1 MDHRSGLAPAGAAG
15 PGGLVEADQA
25 IFTSVRSSMGE
36 GYRLVAMSP
45 GVCAEERTELTR
57 RSPSHDSLCLPA
69 EEAVGLLSYRLAGG
83 RRCVAYCCHAGRE
96 HTARGGWRVYTH
108 IALLDPE
115 AFDRFDNDPV
125 RVHAAIGEAVGE
137 PRLKCSPCL
146 ERLVLTTDAPP
157 EATPVAGRIAADVA
171 AEAEN
176 LCRLAGFLFSGQAV
190 VTHGGT
196 APLESLSA
204 LMMALPAPVRR
215 RLEVSVGLRYSPSRA
230 LQLVWLEGDP
240 ADARRALQGRD
251 VQWLDWTGRAA
262 AQAPSGPWFDLVR
275 RRWCQGRFEDLYRLS
290 SEMQAEPS
298 DGDLDRVAMICH
310 DMDGIVEAGQPDLE
324 RLVDKYGRYRP
335 VNEVESRLV
344 GQLVSAAVR
353 RSATLR
359 QTAGD
364 AVRTATAPA

>member
-1 MDHRSGLAPAGAAG
+1 MDHRSGLASPGAAD

-25 IFTSVRSSMGE
+25 IFTSMRSSMGE

-69 EEAVGLLSYRLAGG
+69 EEAVGLLSYRLASG

-108 IALLDPE
+108 IALLDAE
-115 AFDRFDNDPV
+115 AFARFDNDPV

-137 PRLKCSPCL
+137 PMLKCSPCL
-146 ERLVLTTDAPP
+146 ERLVLATDGPP
-157 EATPVAGRIAADVA
+157 GATPVTGRIAADVA

-176 LCRLAGFLFSGQAV
+176 LCRLAEFLLSGQAV

-196 APLESLSA
+196 SPLETLSA
-204 LMMALPAPVRR
+204 VMMALPAPVRR
-215 RLEVSVGLRYSPSRA
+215 RLEVSVGLRYSPSRP

-240 ADARRALQGRD
+240 TDARRALQGRD
-251 VQWLDWTGRAA
+251 TPWLDWTGRDAGR
-262 AQAPSGPWFDLVR
+262 APVGPWFDLVR
-275 RRWCQGRFEDLYRLS
+275 RRWCQGRFEELYRLS
-290 SEMQAEPS
+290 SELQAEAC
-298 DGDLDRVAMICH
+298 DEHLNRVATICH
-310 DMDGIVEAGQPDLE
+310 DMDGIVEAGQADLE
-324 RLVDKYGRYRP
+324 RLVDKYGRYQP
-335 VNEVESRLV
+335 VDEVESRLV

-359 QTAGD
+359 QAVGE
-364 AVRTATAPA
+364 AVRTAAAPA